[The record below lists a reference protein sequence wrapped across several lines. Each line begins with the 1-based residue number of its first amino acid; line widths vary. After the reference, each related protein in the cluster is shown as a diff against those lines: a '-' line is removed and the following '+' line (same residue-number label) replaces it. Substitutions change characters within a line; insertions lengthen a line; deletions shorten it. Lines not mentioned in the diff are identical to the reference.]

1 MMIRILLTALLAAG
15 LAAGA
20 AREQTINQR
29 RANQQKRIA
38 EGARSG
44 ELTNA
49 EIVRLEAEEARLKAQ
64 LRQDRKD
71 GPGLTPRER
80 AKIQK
85 QLDKISRDITRQKN
99 DLQKK
104 PKAQ

>member
-1 MMIRILLTALLAAG
+1 MNRIFLTTLLAVG
-15 LAAGA
+15 LAGGA
-20 AREQTINQR
+20 AQAQTINQR

-44 ELTNA
+44 ELTNK
-49 EIVRLEAEEARLKAQ
+49 EIARLEAEEARLTKM
-64 LRQDRKD
+64 LREDKKD
-71 GPGLTPRER
+71 GAGLSARER

-85 QLDKISRDITRQKN
+85 QLDKISRDITKQKH

-104 PKAQ
+104 AK